1 MNREV
6 VVVTAM
12 VLDYYAALDRLI
24 LGSQSQGNLSPNTH
38 TSALNT
44 PNMYW
49 YLHVANDTIRRQ
61 VIL

>member
-24 LGSQSQGNLSPNTH
+24 FGQHQSQGNLSPNTH
-38 TSALNT
+38 TSALK
-44 PNMYW
+44 YSK
-49 YLHVANDTIRRQ
+49 YVLVFACRQ
-61 VIL
+61 